1 LKTPT
6 QRFGQTRS
14 GKVICTY
21 LTDDPTTVAE
31 SFKDFSSEDDFDAY
45 ALFQHLMIREVRRAV
60 ETEDRGRFTMW
71 SAFHEKRL
79 ADADKAAQMKA
90 LSLVTSIHIVEHGKG
105 RADLFFRD

>member
-1 LKTPT
+1 MKTPT

-31 SFKDFSSEDDFDAY
+31 AFEDFSNEDDFDAY

-90 LSLVTSIHIVEHGKG
+90 LSLVTSIDVVHYGKR
-105 RADLFFRD
+105 RADHFLVD